1 MVTMNFSK
9 ENQVITSTK
18 RGRRRIGTSIFQGK
32 RFLGLKYIAYINN
45 YHWYL

>member
-1 MVTMNFSK
+1 MIYSK

-18 RGRRRIGTSIFQGK
+18 RGKRRIGTAIFQGQK
-32 RFLGLKYIAYINN
+32 FMGLEYIAYINN